1 MRIIATLLCVG
12 TKVVQAYGYS
22 SYRDIGSPLITV
34 KHLDLWGI
42 DEIVL
47 LQIDNS
53 FESLLLNIESI
64 ASISTTPITIG
75 GGIDSLHKAER
86 VIQSGADRLCMQ
98 SIICSNYD
106 DLVRC
111 AKTFGGQ
118 SITLKFDFS
127 SSSNQ
132 LRAFGCDWN
141 SFMADWWPKILDLRT
156 YDIEEVFLN
165 SIDSDGLIQ
174 PPRFHQISLDMFL
187 DYSVILGGGISDQNI
202 DILFRQLSPSVNSL
216 SFSLSNYFY
225 QKEVASSIAL
235 QKLIGTSFNHRFSE
249 ELT

>member
-1 MRIIATLLCVG
+1 MRIIATLLCMG

-22 SYRDIGSPLITV
+22 SYRSIGSPLITV

-64 ASISTTPITIG
+64 ATISTTPITIG
-75 GGIDSLHKAER
+75 GGIDSLQKAER

-98 SIICSNYD
+98 SIIRTNYD

-118 SITLKFDFS
+118 SITLKVDFS
-127 SSSNQ
+127 SLSNQ
-132 LRAFGCDWN
+132 LRAFGCDWKT
-141 SFMADWWPKILDLRT
+141 FMAKWWPMILDLRT
-156 YDIEEVFLN
+156 YDIEEVFFN
-165 SIDSDGLIQ
+165 SVDSDGLIE
-174 PPRFHQISLDMFL
+174 PPSFPQISLGAFL
-187 DYSVILGGGISDQNI
+187 DYSVILGGGIYEKNI
-202 DILFRQLSPSVNSL
+202 HTLFCELSPSVQSL
-216 SFSLSNYFY
+216 SFSLSNYLY
-225 QKEVASSIAL
+225 QKEVANSIVL
-235 QKLIGTSFNHRFSE
+235 KKLLGTSFDHRFHGG
-249 ELT
+249 LI

>member
-1 MRIIATLLCVG
+1 MRIIATLLCMG

-22 SYRDIGSPLITV
+22 SYRSIGSPLTTV

-47 LQIDNS
+47 LQTDNS
-53 FESLLLNIESI
+53 FEDLLLNIESI
-64 ASISTTPITIG
+64 ATISTTPITIG
-75 GGIDSLHKAER
+75 GGIDSLQKAER

-98 SIICSNYD
+98 SIIRTNYN

-127 SSSNQ
+127 SSSNS

-141 SFMADWWPKILDLRT
+141 SFMAEWWPKILDLRA
-156 YDIEEVFLN
+156 YDIEEVFFN

-174 PPRFHQISLDMFL
+174 PPSFPQISLGAFL
-187 DYSVILGGGISDQNI
+187 DYSVILAGGIFEKNI
-202 DILFRQLSPSVNSL
+202 HTLFRELSPYVQSL
-216 SFSLSNYFY
+216 SFSLSNYLY
-225 QKEVASSIAL
+225 QKEVANFIAL
-235 QKLIGTSFNHRFSE
+235 RNLSYTSFGHRSYE
-249 ELT
+249 ESI